1 MTVDQLFE
9 ALKTIAPAMA
19 VYVAI
24 RIDIAELKVK
34 TQRNGE
40 DIQALFK
47 IKG

>member
-1 MTVDQLFE
+1 MTVDQLLE
-9 ALKTIAPAMA
+9 AIKALAPAIA

>member
-1 MTVDQLFE
+1 MSVDQLLE
-9 ALKTIAPAMA
+9 AIKVMSPAIA

-34 TQRNGE
+34 TQRNSE

-47 IKG
+47 LK